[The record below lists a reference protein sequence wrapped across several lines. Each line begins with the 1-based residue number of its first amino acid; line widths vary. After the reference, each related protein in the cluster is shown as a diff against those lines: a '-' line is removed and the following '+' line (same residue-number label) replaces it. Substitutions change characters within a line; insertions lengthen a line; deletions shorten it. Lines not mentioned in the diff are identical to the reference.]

1 MMMAEANAG
10 GLQLLDETSQKNIA
24 KAVEITV
31 GQFDVSNRR
40 TSLFKVNAVT
50 SGLVLVLYDNVAG
63 IGGLAYIML
72 PDSEYVEGELS
83 VEGNSTEEHGK
94 PAKFANKAIALVW
107 EKMEHLGAKPANTLA
122 RLIGGSQLF
131 TFGGGGGNPLNLG
144 SRNAIACRTHL
155 TKLGITVDKTEVG
168 GNKPRTIIFSLVK
181 GDCLISTRGKPDFLL

>member
-24 KAVEITV
+24 KAVVITV

-40 TSLFKVNAVT
+40 TSLFKVNSVT
-50 SGLVLVLYDNVAG
+50 SGLVLVLYDYVAG

-83 VEGNSTEEHGK
+83 VEDKSIEEDGK
-94 PAKFANKAIALVW
+94 PAKFANKAVALMW
-107 EKMEHLGAKPANTLA
+107 EKMEQLGAKPVNTTA
-122 RLIGGSQLF
+122 RFIGGSQLF

-144 SRNAIACRTHL
+144 SRNAIACRTYL
-155 TKLGITVDKTEVG
+155 TRLGIPVDKTEVG
-168 GNKPRTIIFSLVK
+168 GNKPRNIIFSLIK
-181 GDCLISTRGKPDFLL
+181 GDCLISMRGKPDFLL